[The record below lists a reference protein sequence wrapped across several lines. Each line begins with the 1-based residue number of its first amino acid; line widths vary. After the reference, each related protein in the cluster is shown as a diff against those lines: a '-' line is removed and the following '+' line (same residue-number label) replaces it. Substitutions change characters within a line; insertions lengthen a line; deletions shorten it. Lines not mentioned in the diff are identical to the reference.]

1 MTRLRA
7 RIAQRLLEAQST
19 QALLT
24 TFNEVDLTA
33 TQNCARATRSALRRS
48 NGVKLASCRSS

>member
-1 MTRLRA
+1 MTRLRQ
-7 RIAQRLLEAQST
+7 RIAERLVQAQST

-33 TQNCARATRSALRRS
+33 VNELRARYKDKFEKRTA
-48 NGVKLASCRSS
+48 